1 MRMQPHHDLAYSP
14 GDQELLSRT
23 HHANGDICLSA
34 DQILNAVGKSE
45 FNSEIGVSITQ
56 ARNDGRQDFNA
67 NHVARGDPDAA
78 AYATALACRGALQC
92 GNRTLQ

>member
-1 MRMQPHHDLAYSP
+1 MRMQPRHNLAYSP

-23 HHANGDICLSA
+23 HHANGDIGLSA
-34 DQILNAVGKSE
+34 DQILNAVRECE
-45 FNSEIGVSITQ
+45 FNSEIGMSITQ
-56 ARNDGRQDFNA
+56 ARDDGGQDFNA

-78 AYATALACRGALQC
+78 AYASALACRRALQC